1 MQRVFFALPAIL
13 TLSVMPSC
21 HARLLPSREQV
32 DTWLVPLGAD
42 DHFDAGKTVDWGL
55 LPGPFY
61 TPELGPAIGIALAG
75 IYRPTP
81 GDRVSQNS
89 TLSISGYVSAT
100 GATGINVSNYAFFA
114 ENRWRFF
121 LDGSVSNTPTYY
133 RGQGFSAA
141 EHDSRK
147 QKYTAQGLS
156 LRPVLYRQITTH
168 TWLGMGGSLDIQHA
182 AGTGGGNRLIEST
195 PQGVSVFSSG
205 VSLDLTRD
213 TRDFAPNP
221 RTGQLADLHY
231 TRYTPET
238 GSDTRFEE
246 YTLHYSHYRPLSE
259 RSVLAWEL
267 YGDFTQG
274 DVPWSSLPLLGDSH
288 RMRGYY
294 EGRYRDKNVVSG
306 QMEFRHRLSWRH
318 GVVGWMGAGTMAPSF
333 HMLSHSRWLPSVGV
347 GYRFEFKPRM
357 NVRLDYGI
365 GKGSSGF
372 YFQVGEAF

>member
-1 MQRVFFALPAIL
+1 MWRPPVILPVIL

-32 DTWLVPLGAD
+32 DAWLAPLGAD
-42 DHFDAGKTVDWGL
+42 DHFDTGKTIDWGL

-61 TPELGPAIGIALAG
+61 TPELGPGLGMALAG
-75 IYRPTP
+75 MYRPTA
-81 GDRVSQNS
+81 GDTVSQNS
-89 TLSISGYVSAT
+89 TLSLSGYVSAT
-100 GATGINVSNYAFFA
+100 GATGIHVSNYAFFA
-114 ENRWRFF
+114 QDRWRFF
-121 LDGSVSNTPTYY
+121 LDGSVSHTPTYY
-133 RGQGFSAA
+133 WGQGFTAA

-147 QKYTAQGLS
+147 QKYTSQGLK
-156 LRPVLYRQITTH
+156 LRPVVYRQVSAH
-168 TWLGMGGSLDIQHA
+168 TWLGVGWSLDMQHA
-182 AGTGGGNRLIEST
+182 AGTGSNNRLIENT
-195 PQGVSVFSSG
+195 PQGVSVLSSG

-221 RTGQLADLHY
+221 RTGQLADMHY
-231 TRYTPET
+231 THYTPGT

-259 RSVLAWEL
+259 KSVLAWEL

-274 DVPWSSLPLLGDSH
+274 VVPWSSLPLLGDSH

-294 EGRYRDKNVVSG
+294 EGRYRDRNAVSG
-306 QMEFRHRLSWRH
+306 QMEYRHRLGWRH
-318 GVVGWMGAGTMAPSF
+318 GVVGWVGAGTMAPSF
-333 HMLSHSRWLPSVGV
+333 HQLGRSRWLPSVGV

-357 NVRLDYGI
+357 NVRLDYGA
-365 GKGSSGF
+365 GRGSSGF